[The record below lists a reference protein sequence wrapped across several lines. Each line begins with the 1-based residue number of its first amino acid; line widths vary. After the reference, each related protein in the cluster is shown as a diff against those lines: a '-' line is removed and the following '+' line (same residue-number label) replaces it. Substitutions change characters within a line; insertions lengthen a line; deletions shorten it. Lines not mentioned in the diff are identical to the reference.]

1 MSMTGSKPLST
12 ELETRQRQLLGLGR
26 LILQQARAGQW
37 DAVRLT
43 DSRLAQFIQHMLKQ
57 PDLWSLLEPARAQ
70 VRNWQ
75 QEALLLCQQETAQ
88 REQEWHDLSRKR
100 EGLQAYGEV
109 QEWA

>member
-1 MSMTGSKPLST
+1 MSMTGSKLLGA
-12 ELETRQRQLLGLGR
+12 EQETRQRQLLGLGR

-43 DSRLAQFIQHMLKQ
+43 DSRLAQLIQHILKQ
-57 PDLWSLLEPARAQ
+57 PDLWFSLKPAREQ
-70 VRNWQ
+70 VRNWH
-75 QEALLLCQQETAQ
+75 QEALLLCQQETAL
-88 REQEWHDLSRKR
+88 RKQEWHDLSRQR